1 MSTNATSTFDRVSR
15 GLMLVLGVL
24 TFLIGIAVIV
34 ALGGLVDVLPSSIL
48 VIMLAGVIAFGF
60 GLWGI
65 RNRYGEGVTQ
75 ATVPNV
81 EAVLSTPAP
90 GSDIDEALYR
100 LTHFRQGTKKYR
112 DEIQERMASVAVAV
126 ITRQDD
132 ITREEAITQLE
143 EGTWTDSQTAASFFM
158 GGSPPKPSLAERITD
173 RLFGDD
179 DAPYTEWVQ
188 VTADA
193 IAARAATGG
202 MNFETQGGDDDGDGG
217 ILSDSEDDAIL
228 TQESYRSAM
237 EDRDADYRE
246 GNIVYRQLL
255 STGHWT
261 GVSAMGML
269 AAGWGLLTFSEP
281 VLVVSAVGVALS
293 AYARSASEPSISHL
307 EVTRHVS
314 NRTPQPGETVDV
326 TVELENTGGS
336 FMPDLRVVDRIPGP
350 MEVINGSPRMATA
363 LRSGQT
369 ATLSYTV
376 VAERGDHEWPLV
388 VLGRDVSGS
397 VEREAAIEVEQG
409 IECVPALKTTTDAPV
424 RSKTSLYSGQVN
436 TSTGGS
442 GLEFFSVRE
451 YREGDPMKRID
462 WKRHARTGE
471 LATIDFRQEKAAKV
485 LLLFDARDSAHVS
498 PAPGERQAMDLC
510 VDAGMELFAS
520 LFDRG
525 DLVGVAAYDTVPC
538 WLGPGAGDGQR
549 ERARRL
555 FAGHPAL
562 ESIPPEL
569 TDKEGKYVDP
579 MTHIRRQLS
588 PETQIMLFSPL
599 TDDYTAEVAR
609 RLDSAGHLVTIVSP
623 DPTAS
628 RTPGQRLARIERKM
642 RVADLREHGIRVI
655 DWDTDDL
662 LRIEL
667 ERAKQ
672 RWAV

>member
-1 MSTNATSTFDRVSR
+1 M
-15 GLMLVLGVL
+15 
-24 TFLIGIAVIV
+24 
-34 ALGGLVDVLPSSIL
+34 
-48 VIMLAGVIAFGF
+48 
-60 GLWGI
+60 
-65 RNRYGEGVTQ
+65 
-75 ATVPNV
+75 
-81 EAVLSTPAP
+81 
-90 GSDIDEALYR
+90 
-100 LTHFRQGTKKYR
+100 
-112 DEIQERMASVAVAV
+112 
-126 ITRQDD
+126 
-132 ITREEAITQLE
+132 
-143 EGTWTDSQTAASFFM
+143 
-158 GGSPPKPSLAERITD
+158 
-173 RLFGDD
+173 
-179 DAPYTEWVQ
+179 Q

-202 MNFETQGGDDDGDGG
+202 MNFETQGDDDEDGG

-538 WLGPGAGDGQR
+538 WLGPGAGDGR
-549 ERARRL
+549 VRAGRRRL
-555 FAGHPAL
+555 PAL

-655 DWDTDDL
+655 DWNTDDL